1 MFWAPGGVLP
11 QTACSV
17 APDQIVRYEWRAVGA
32 RRRRRCRP
40 VRSPPPHGRGTSAPP
55 APQPLRPGPARSV
68 SATARARRDGG
79 WESRRSAKRPRSF
92 PRGVCVQSA
101 CARSGQVVAGPP
113 LENGKSTPV
122 NANSAGS
129 GPPAITTAC
138 CHDHARDPT
147 RGSQRDRG
155 VDHDPPRAPCW
166 LSAGSVP
173 GPAILHQDQ
182 ALAARLGHEPLWA
195 CLVEE
200 PTGENLLPRGK
211 SGAWWVTEQTPRGAF
226 YHADAGVR
234 ANRWPEGSKQDASSG
249 HLFRGGRDAPA
260 RPHRVGV

>member
-40 VRSPPPHGRGTSAPP
+40 VRSPPPHGRGTSARP
-55 APQPLRPGPARSV
+55 APQPLRQDALGRFLPLPEPVGMAGGKVADLQSDPGAFPEVCACRAPAHDPVRSWL
-68 SATARARRDGG
+68 ARR
-79 WESRRSAKRPRSF
+79 SRMAT
-92 PRGVCVQSA
+92 
-101 CARSGQVVAGPP
+101 
-113 LENGKSTPV
+113 STPV

-200 PTGENLLPRGK
+200 PTGEDLLPRGK
-211 SGAWWVTEQTPRGAF
+211 SGPWWVTEQTPRGAF